1 MQHVGWGA
9 RPEHYRLVRHALVTA
24 IRKSS
29 PQWDDTLA
37 QHWRSAITAI
47 IVPMLQSAAVHT
59 VIAERLSEAE

>member
-37 QHWRSAITAI
+37 QH
-47 IVPMLQSAAVHT
+47 
-59 VIAERLSEAE
+59 